1 MTTKTSKTIVYSVI
15 VFTMLIAAVSVNS
28 TYAVSAPDR
37 TDYVSMW
44 KIIDEQIRENEKQ
57 IADDQLQIEE
67 QGNKLSSEVR
77 STVEKRIV
85 EKKADNKRLL
95 EKVAELEQLNI
106 KSYQLDPE
114 SKQKFVSAEQ
124 KLKDKYLNKDSET
137 YVGENGVGDIYINAK
152 QRQIVVLLDISKE
165 LLGDNP
171 ASEVASI
178 ISEIKATVN
187 DVDVKVE
194 FGKVIDTACTTRT
207 STCNPSKGGVQI
219 ERQNSGGSGSTMSFK
234 ATHGT
239 HGNGFVVA
247 GHEAVAVN
255 NNIVQPKNGVVFG
268 TVKVMGTSTCDC
280 AFVKLATGKSV
291 DNTIW
296 APEVGSTYP
305 IASRVGSGAHV
316 PGTFLNLSGVGSGV
330 KYGDIVDGGSTWGRI
345 NISTVT
351 GDSGA
356 PLYKPL
362 VSGSADL
369 YGMTHASTGST
380 SLYEPWHHIK
390 SNLSLTD

>member
-1 MTTKTSKTIVYSVI
+1 MTTKTSKTIMYSVV
-15 VFTMLIAAVSVNS
+15 VFSMLIVAVGVNNA
-28 TYAVSAPDR
+28 YAISEPDR

-57 IADDQLQIEE
+57 IAVDQLQIEE
-67 QGNKLSSEVR
+67 LGNKLFPEER
-77 STVEKRIV
+77 SAIEKRIG
-85 EKKADNKRLL
+85 EKKADNERLWK
-95 EKVAELEQLNI
+95 KVTELEQLNI

-114 SKQKFVSAEQ
+114 TEQKFVSAEQ
-124 KLKDKYLNKDSET
+124 KLRDKYLNKDSET
-137 YVGENGVGDIYINAK
+137 YIGENGVEDIHVNTK
-152 QRQIVVLLDISKE
+152 HRQIIVLLDVSKE
-165 LLGDNP
+165 LIGDNP
-171 ASEVASI
+171 ASDVASI
-178 ISEIKATVN
+178 ISEIKATVS
-187 DVDVKVE
+187 DIDVKVE

-219 ERQNSGGSGSTMSFK
+219 ERQNSGGSGSTMAFK

-239 HGNGFVVA
+239 WGNGFVVA

-255 NNIVQPKNGVVFG
+255 NNILQPKNGVVFG
-268 TVKVMGTSTCDC
+268 TVKVMGTSSCDC
-280 AFVKLATGKSV
+280 AFVKLASGKSV

-305 IASRVGSGAHV
+305 IASRVGSSAHTV
-316 PGTFLNLSGVGSGV
+316 GTFLNLSGVGSGV
-330 KYGDIVDGGSTWGRI
+330 KYGDISTVGSTWVRI

-369 YGMTHASTGST
+369 YGMAYASSGST
-380 SLYEPWHHIK
+380 TFYVPWHHIK